1 MRVRVRGRCRVRRGL
16 GCDSS
21 EILDDLLGAFCF
33 PRPRLARDE
42 DALVFALLP
51 HIHPSSLGN
60 GKDVW
65 WILVT
70 SMRAILLYY

>member
-1 MRVRVRGRCRVRRGL
+1 MGVGRCCWVRVRVSCDRG
-16 GCDSS
+16 
-21 EILDDLLGAFCF
+21 EILDDLLGAFCL
-33 PRPRLARDE
+33 PSPRLARDK

-51 HIHPSSLGN
+51 HIHPSTLGN

-70 SMRAILLYY
+70 SMRAELLYY

>member
-1 MRVRVRGRCRVRRGL
+1 VRVRWHCRVIRVGR
-16 GCDSS
+16 DRS
-21 EILDDLLGAFCF
+21 EILDDLLGAFRF
-33 PRPRLARDE
+33 PCPRLARDK

-51 HIHPSSLGN
+51 HIHPGTLGN

-65 WILVT
+65 WILVA